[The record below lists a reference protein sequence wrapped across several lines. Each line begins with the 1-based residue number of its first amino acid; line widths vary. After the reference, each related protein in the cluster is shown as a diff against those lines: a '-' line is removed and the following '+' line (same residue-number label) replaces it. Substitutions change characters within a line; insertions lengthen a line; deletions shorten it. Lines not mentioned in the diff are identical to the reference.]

1 VNDDELQRHLSH
13 LQIPTVTNA
22 ARERARF
29 RAALALNRAEVA
41 PTAERA
47 VVFWRWTTGMLAIAL
62 AVALTW
68 QMWPHPSSSREDVA
82 ADQKVLQ
89 QMQALF
95 PHQVN
100 AVVVENGKVDLS
112 VTQSP
117 AVGSDQP
124 IVIVFRR
131 DDKIIRVLSYSGH
144 HVCLPLGGREHCFE
158 ILATTNGGVI
168 LEEAD
173 NAWLAANKP
182 EIAGFSVQAQSL
194 EAPL

>member
-1 VNDDELQRHLSH
+1 MNDDELQRHLSH
-13 LQIPTVTNA
+13 LQIPAIPDA

-29 RAALALNRAEVA
+29 RAALALNRTEAPPGAEN
-41 PTAERA
+41 A
-47 VVFWRWTTGMLAIAL
+47 VVFWRWTTGVL
-62 AVALTW
+62 AVALAGALAW
-68 QMWPHPSSSREDVA
+68 QMWTRPTSSREDVA

-95 PHQVN
+95 PRQVN
-100 AVVVENGKVDLS
+100 AVVVDNGKVDLS

-124 IVIVFRR
+124 IVVVFRH
-131 DDKIIRVLSYSGH
+131 DDRIIRVLSYSGH

-173 NAWLAANKP
+173 KAWLAATKP
-182 EIAGFSVQAQSL
+182 EIAGFSVQAQTL
-194 EAPL
+194 EASL

>member
-13 LQIPTVTNA
+13 LKTPEVSDT

-29 RAALALNRAEVA
+29 RATLALNRAEVA
-41 PTAERA
+41 QGAERA
-47 VVFWRWTTGMLAIAL
+47 VVFWRWTTGVLAIAL
-62 AVALTW
+62 AGALTW
-68 QMWPHPSSSREDVA
+68 QMWARPASPREDIA
-82 ADQKVLQ
+82 ADQKVLE

-95 PHQVN
+95 PRQVN
-100 AVVVENGKVDLS
+100 AVVVDNGKVDLS

-144 HVCLPLGGREHCFE
+144 RVCLSLGGRDHCFE
-158 ILATTNGGVI
+158 ILATASGGII

-173 NAWLAANKP
+173 KAWLAASKP
-182 EIAGFSVQAQSL
+182 EIAGFSVRAQTL
-194 EAPL
+194 EASL